1 MRKFALALI
10 ALALALL
17 PAWYSGAT
25 SGRADGGPNPPIADR
40 GIWTA
45 QALSAPGQISVRFK
59 PGVSDAAINNLH
71 ARHGARLIEK
81 QPLSGV
87 QRLALPPG
95 ASLDQILAPYRK
107 SPLVAEANV
116 THTAQLFDYPNDTN
130 YPYQWHLHST
140 GGGVWADVAWALAP
154 NGGAGVVAAGLD
166 TGAAYAGY
174 NGPPPG

>member
-1 MRKFALALI
+1 MTYLMRNSALAVI

-40 GIWTA
+40 GIATVH
-45 QALSAPGQISVRFK
+45 ALSAPGQISVRFK

-87 QRLALPPG
+87 QRLALAPRAPRH
-95 ASLDQILAPYRK
+95 QILAAHRK

-116 THTAQLFDYPNDTN
+116 THTAQLFGYPNDTN
-130 YPYQWHLHST
+130 YSYQWHLRSA
-140 GGGVWADVAWALAP
+140 GGGAWADAP
-154 NGGAGVVAAGLD
+154 CG
-166 TGAAYAGY
+166 
-174 NGPPPG
+174 